1 VGQVTGVERPDVL
14 LARQPALPRLR
25 SLRPA
30 SRVARLADSLLR
42 PIARSLRLPSS
53 NGAGPSSRLS
63 TVSADLLRLLIGGL
77 PLKLLAVEALLE
89 IFVGITAEFR
99 ESGMCL

>member
-1 VGQVTGVERPDVL
+1 MGFLPAQAVRQVGGRLEGADTGPE
-14 LARQPALPRLR
+14 A
-25 SLRPA
+25 
-30 SRVARLADSLLR
+30 
-42 PIARSLRLPSS
+42 
-53 NGAGPSSRLS
+53 GAAAPVG
-63 TVSADLLRLLIGGL
+63 IGGL